1 MNHFVSRTRLIKNQR
16 SLPVRL
22 APGSGPDN
30 FPVSPCGNGPR
41 VAAIILVLAAAA
53 AMLWRLMAVD
63 RPDAAAEQRSGGL
76 RNALAGNTL
85 PASDRLLG
93 SEAEYPPPLS
103 PPARRTPDVDALFP
117 RLAGLQVLPENWLL
131 NGAAAQRLGF
141 TADETK
147 ALNEHFARMREE
159 FCASETNRMKIR
171 EEDGATVIVIPPHDG
186 NPLRRKLYDGITAI
200 AGPERLSA
208 AGLIWSYAKDRA
220 ETDFAWFGENAVHL
234 KFTPAAKNGTRAW
247 GVEFYE
253 SSGSNL
259 LRTGPISLSSA
270 KNGFTASLVVEAPV
284 IPLRYAHLWKPVP

>member
-1 MNHFVSRTRLIKNQR
+1 MHTPPPCPDTLRRRAPARKKTRI
-16 SLPVRL
+16 L
-22 APGSGPDN
+22 ACLLALG
-30 FPVSPCGNGPR
+30 
-41 VAAIILVLAAAA
+41 AAALLGILSSA
-53 AMLWRLMAVD
+53 QNIGDHAGHGTA
-63 RPDAAAEQRSGGL
+63 GL
-76 RNALAGNTL
+76 RNALAQDTL
-85 PASDRLLG
+85 TVSDRLPG
-93 SEAEYPPPLS
+93 SEAKHPSPLL

-147 ALNEHFARMREE
+147 ALNAHLARMREE
-159 FCASETNRMKIR
+159 FCASETSRMKIQ

-186 NPLRRKLYDGITAI
+186 NPMRRKLYDGITAI
-200 AGPERLSA
+200 AGPERVSA

-253 SSGSNL
+253 SSGSIL

-270 KNGFTASLVVEAPV
+270 NNGFSASLAVEAPTP
-284 IPLRYAHLWKPVP
+284 PLRYAHLWKPVP